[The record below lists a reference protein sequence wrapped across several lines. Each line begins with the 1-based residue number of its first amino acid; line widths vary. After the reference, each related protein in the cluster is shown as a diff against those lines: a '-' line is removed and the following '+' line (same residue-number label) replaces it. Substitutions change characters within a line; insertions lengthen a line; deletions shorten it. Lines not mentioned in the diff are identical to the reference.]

1 MKRDEITEQINKWL
15 VEETEQQE
23 WKIAINYDDPH
34 YYYCYRIVNDTDTIL
49 CTICIEK
56 NIDRVIIMN
65 EITFSRQD
73 GTNYKLS
80 REKGKYWIDLKL
92 QLLNLGIDVK
102 AIPDVERLE
111 TIQLRKVIY
120 FDGWSRDRFMND
132 VLNIIDSSEIP
143 ELIFRNYSNYMNEK
157 IQKD

>member
-1 MKRDEITEQINKWL
+1 
-15 VEETEQQE
+15 V
-23 WKIAINYDDPH
+23 
-34 YYYCYRIVNDTDTIL
+34 IV
-49 CTICIEK
+49 
-56 NIDRVIIMN
+56 MN
-65 EITFSRQD
+65 NITFSKQD

-102 AIPDVERLE
+102 AISDVERLE

-120 FDGWSRDRFMND
+120 FDGWSRDRFVND
-132 VLNIIDSSEIP
+132 VRNIIDSSEIP

>member
-1 MKRDEITEQINKWL
+1 MKREEITEQVKTWL
-15 VEETEQQE
+15 SKETEQQE
-23 WKIAINYDDPH
+23 WKIAINDDDQS
-34 YYYCYRIVNDTDTIL
+34 YYYCYSIVNESDTIL
-49 CTICIEK
+49 FTICIEK
-56 NIDRVIIMN
+56 KIDRVIVMN
-65 EITFSRQD
+65 NITFSKQD

-102 AIPDVERLE
+102 AIPDVERVE

-120 FDGWSRDRFMND
+120 FDGCSRDRFVND
-132 VLNIIDSSEIP
+132 VRNIIDSSEIP

>member
-1 MKRDEITEQINKWL
+1 MKREEITEQVKTWL
-15 VEETEQQE
+15 SKETEQQE
-23 WKIAINYDDPH
+23 WKFAINDDDPS
-34 YYYCYRIVNDTDTIL
+34 YYYCYSIVKESDTIL
-49 CTICIEK
+49 FTICIEK
-56 NIDRVIIMN
+56 KIDRVIVMN
-65 EITFSRQD
+65 NITFSRQD

-102 AIPDVERLE
+102 AIPDVERVE

-120 FDGWSRDRFMND
+120 FEGCSRDRFVND
-132 VLNIIDSSEIP
+132 VRNIIDSSEIP

>member
-1 MKRDEITEQINKWL
+1 M
-15 VEETEQQE
+15 
-23 WKIAINYDDPH
+23 
-34 YYYCYRIVNDTDTIL
+34 
-49 CTICIEK
+49 
-56 NIDRVIIMN
+56 
-65 EITFSRQD
+65 
-73 GTNYKLS
+73 
-80 REKGKYWIDLKL
+80 KL

-120 FDGWSRDRFMND
+120 FDGWSRDRFVND
-132 VLNIIDSSEIP
+132 VRNIIDSSEIP

>member
-1 MKRDEITEQINKWL
+1 MKREEITEQVKTWL
-15 VEETEQQE
+15 SKEIEQQE
-23 WKIAINYDDPH
+23 WKIAINDDDPS
-34 YYYCYRIVNDTDTIL
+34 YYYCYSIVNESDIIL
-49 CTICIEK
+49 FTICIEK
-56 NIDRVIIMN
+56 KIDRVIVMN
-65 EITFSRQD
+65 NITFSKQD

-102 AIPDVERLE
+102 AIHDVERLE

-120 FDGWSRDRFMND
+120 FDGWSRDRFVND
-132 VLNIIDSSEIP
+132 VRNIIDSSEIP

>member
-1 MKRDEITEQINKWL
+1 
-15 VEETEQQE
+15 
-23 WKIAINYDDPH
+23 
-34 YYYCYRIVNDTDTIL
+34 
-49 CTICIEK
+49 
-56 NIDRVIIMN
+56 MN
-65 EITFSRQD
+65 NITFSKQD
-73 GTNYKLS
+73 GTNYRLS

-120 FDGWSRDRFMND
+120 FDGWSRDRFVND
-132 VLNIIDSSEIP
+132 VRNIIDSSEIP

-157 IQKD
+157 IQKN